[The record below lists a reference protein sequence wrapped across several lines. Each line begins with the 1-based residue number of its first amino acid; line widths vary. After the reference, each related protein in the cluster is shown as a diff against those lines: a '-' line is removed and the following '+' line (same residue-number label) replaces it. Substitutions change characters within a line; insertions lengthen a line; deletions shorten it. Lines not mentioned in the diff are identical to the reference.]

1 MIHTS
6 TDFFARDQFK
16 GLLAAIEANG
26 SEDSLTRLISHQQW
40 ETIAEFLQLF
50 TLNGGQELIRQGSV
64 DRSLYFVE
72 EGTLT
77 VHYQDVNSRIRLAVL
92 GPGSALGEGSFFSHL
107 PRNATVHAASPCKIW
122 RLSAQRFQELSRRH
136 PGPALALAMG
146 LGSVIS
152 VRLQSQRKRTAVT

>member
-1 MIHTS
+1 MIHTN

-16 GLLAAIEANG
+16 GLLAAIEANS

-50 TLNGGQELIRQGSV
+50 TLAGGQELIRQGSV
-64 DRSLYFVE
+64 DRSLYFLE
-72 EGTLT
+72 EGSVT
-77 VHYQDVNSRIRLAVL
+77 VHFEDANSRIRLAVL
-92 GPGSALGEGSFFSHL
+92 GPGSALGEGSFFSRL
-107 PRNATVHAASPCKIW
+107 PRSATVHAASPCKIW
-122 RLSAQRFQELSRRH
+122 RLSVPRFEELSRRH
-136 PGPALALAMG
+136 PGPALALVMG